1 MKNANDYIEWF
12 WTEWIKI
19 KNTQPN
25 DEDGLCSCEFD
36 IFIKNSSRP
45 DQMRAFLLIGT
56 LIDQMMYT
64 HFKNIYDKFRLQYKY
79 PKIYSHGGPGM
90 ASPSYFFLPLCGAA
104 AAAAHAALLADPEGK
119 SKLKTIF
126 FKSRSIKPVVRVLF
140 SGLYGW
146 LSIFSDSDEEM
157 YIRRFKHCLVK
168 EIRQEYGKQG
178 GEAFQELIQDF
189 I

>member
-12 WTEWIKI
+12 WAEFIKI
-19 KNTQPN
+19 KQ
-25 DEDGLCSCEFD
+25 DFEGDGLCSCEFD
-36 IFIKNSSRP
+36 NFIKNSSCP
-45 DQMRAFLLIGT
+45 VQMWAFLLIGT

-64 HFKNIYDKFRLQYKY
+64 HFKNIYDKFRSQYRY
-79 PKIYSHGGPGM
+79 PKIYSHEGPGM
-90 ASPSYFFLPLCGAA
+90 ASPRVFFFPLGGGA

-126 FKSRSIKPVVRVLF
+126 FKSRSIKTVVRVLF
-140 SGLYGW
+140 SGLYDW
-146 LSIFSDSDEEM
+146 LSSFSDSDEEM

>member
-12 WTEWIKI
+12 WAEFIKI
-19 KNTQPN
+19 KQ
-25 DEDGLCSCEFD
+25 DFEGDGLCSCEFD
-36 IFIKNSSRP
+36 NFIKNSSCP
-45 DQMRAFLLIGT
+45 VQMWAFLLIGT

-64 HFKNIYDKFRLQYKY
+64 HFKNIYDEFRLQYRY
-79 PKIYSHGGPGM
+79 HKIYSHEGPGM

-140 SGLYGW
+140 SGLYDW
-146 LSIFSDSDEEM
+146 LSSFSDSDEEM
-157 YIRRFKHCLVK
+157 YIIRFKHWLVK
-168 EIRQEYGKQG
+168 ETRQIFGK
-178 GEAFQELIQDF
+178 EEFQELIQDF